1 MKLQDFREKFKDH
14 TPTLQGIRGRYA
26 VLVPLVELNGQLHL
40 LYEVRSAKLRHHA
53 AEVCFP
59 GGSMEEGETA
69 VQCALRET
77 QEELGIAPE
86 HIEIIGELDFL
97 HLRSEGLMYPVL
109 AYVDAAALDTMHYSA
124 DEVDNTF
131 LVPLSFLQE
140 NKPRLYCYEL
150 RPIVDNDFPYDLVN
164 AQPAYR
170 WRPGHMEVPVYEGLP
185 YPLWGLTARIT
196 YWLVENMES

>member
-14 TPTLQGIRGRYA
+14 APTLQGIRGRYA

-59 GGSMEEGETA
+59 GGRMEEGETA
-69 VQCALRET
+69 VHCALRET

-97 HLRSEGLMYPVL
+97 YLRSEGLMYPVL
-109 AYVDAAALDTMHYSA
+109 AHVAAAALDTMHYNA
-124 DEVDNTF
+124 DEVETTF
-131 LVPLSFLQE
+131 LVPLSFLLE
-140 NKPRLYCYEL
+140 NKPKLYHYEL
-150 RPIVDNDFPYDLVN
+150 KPIVDDNFPYDLVN

-170 WRPGHMEVPVYEGLP
+170 WSPGHMEVPVYEGLP
-185 YPLWGLTARIT
+185 YPLWGLTGRIT
-196 YWLVENMES
+196 YWLVENMER